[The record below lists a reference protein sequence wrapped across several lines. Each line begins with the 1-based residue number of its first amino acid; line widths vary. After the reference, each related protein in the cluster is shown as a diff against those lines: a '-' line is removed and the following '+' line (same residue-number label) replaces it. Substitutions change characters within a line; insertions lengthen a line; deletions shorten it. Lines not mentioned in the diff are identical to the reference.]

1 MHSSLTL
8 VFLTILISNLSW
20 SVFAGDY
27 PLIGVVL
34 LQSAPRS
41 EAFGTITINQQIEG
55 N

>member
-1 MHSSLTL
+1 MHSSFAL
-8 VFLTILISNLSW
+8 VFLIILISNLSG

-27 PLIGVVL
+27 PLIGIVL

-41 EAFGTITINQQIEG
+41 EAFGTITINQQYEG